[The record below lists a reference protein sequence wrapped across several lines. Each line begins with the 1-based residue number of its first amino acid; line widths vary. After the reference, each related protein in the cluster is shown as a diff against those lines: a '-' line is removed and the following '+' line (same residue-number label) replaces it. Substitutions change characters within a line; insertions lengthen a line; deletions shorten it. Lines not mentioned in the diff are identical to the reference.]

1 MIKLIFDATVVTNIF
16 KKNSARSGIFFTA
29 YNMLNALM
37 KREDVD
43 LYLYISPDKYVEAKR
58 LKKELYPNAKFV
70 LNLDRHE
77 RLVKMNV
84 FFWNKHSKFFKHTM
98 CRKIYALGIIVSQKI
113 LSFLAKQEC
122 QIEIF
127 QTADVY
133 FSPVF
138 EIPSI
143 VRKNSKL
150 LACAM
155 LYDAIPFIFKDYNIG
170 GASTLKK
177 LIKSFDA
184 KDFFFFDSYS
194 AQNDFKK
201 IFPHIFGKK
210 TSVAY
215 LAANRSFEIK
225 KDVQIW
231 NKIRRKYNIPN
242 GKKYV
247 FSLCTLE
254 PRKNLIRA
262 VKTFVTFCKK
272 NDLQDVVFVLGG
284 GQWEAF
290 VKKIENEI
298 EGFKDYSKLI
308 IKAGYVDDEDLPYL
322 YSKAEWFVFTSQ
334 YEGFGLPPLEAMQC
348 GCPVI
353 VSNNTSLPEVVGD
366 AGILIDWDSD
376 EQHVTAYETYYFNEN
391 LRKEYS
397 KKGLERAKH
406 FSWEKTT
413 DTILNTMYEMVRK

>member
-37 KREDVD
+37 KRTDVD
-43 LYLYISPDKYVEAKR
+43 LCLYISPDKYVEAKR

-70 LNLDRHE
+70 LDLDRHE
-77 RLVKMNV
+77 YLVKANN
-84 FFWNKHSKFFKHTM
+84 FFWEKHSKFFKHTIY
-98 CRKIYALGIIVSQKI
+98 RKFFALGIVATQKI
-113 LSFLAKQEC
+113 LSC
-122 QIEIF
+122 QATKEYKIDFF

-143 VRKNSKL
+143 VRKNPRL

-170 GASTLKK
+170 GASTLKD

-184 KDFFFFDSYS
+184 KDFFFFDSCS

-201 IFPHIFGKK
+201 IFPHIFNRK
-210 TSVAY
+210 SSIAY
-215 LAANRSFEIK
+215 LAANKSFEVK

-231 NKIRRKYNIPN
+231 NNIKKKYNIPD

-254 PRKNLIRA
+254 PRKNLIRV
-262 VKTFVTFCKK
+262 VKTFVTFCQK
-272 NDLQDVVFVLGG
+272 NDLHDIVFVLGG
-284 GQWEAF
+284 GHWDAF
-290 VKKIENEI
+290 VKTIENEI
-298 EGFKDYSKLI
+298 KDYSKLI

-322 YSKAEWFVFTSQ
+322 YSNAEWFVFTSQ

-353 VSNNTSLPEVVGD
+353 VSNTTSLPEVVGD

-376 EQHVTAYETYYFNEN
+376 DQHISAYETYYFNEKIRN
-391 LRKEYS
+391 EYS
-397 KKGLERAKH
+397 KKGLERAKL
-406 FSWEKTT
+406 FSWEKTV
-413 DTILNTMYEMVRK
+413 DTILNTMYEMVQK